1 MAESREW
8 APPAPATV
16 AWPAPADAR
25 MSLNGIGGF
34 DWDLDSDRMHLD
46 EHALLTVDLRPED
59 FDGDPKALFSRLEPD
74 ERDGPG
80 GRDEAGGVAA
90 TIARALGD
98 GHSSFRALGRLT
110 RRDGRRGWVRLQG
123 RIVRDGAGRA
133 NRVIGV
139 LSDATDELAEAA
151 QRLREDADRPAES
164 DLVLEVTASLARA
177 VTVRDVTAALT
188 GNRRMD
194 RLGIASLFLG
204 QVEAGRVHI
213 VSDANADSWVP
224 SLQYTRIEDD
234 LPMSEVVRTLAPR
247 FITSGEEFARR
258 YPALWP
264 HVQPLGASSAA
275 YLPLIAQGRPIGALG
290 LLYRRRQGFS
300 PQERHLLIAL
310 SGSIAQSLQRAILF
324 DQEHDIAQ
332 GLQTAMLPRTIPRV
346 PGTQISVRYRSARQ
360 ATDIG
365 GDWYDVVAL
374 PGGRVAVVVG
384 DVQGHDTHAA
394 AVMGQ
399 LRIALRAY
407 AGEGHPPASVMA
419 RASAF
424 LYELDTDRFATCLYA
439 QVDPATGSAL
449 LVRAGHID
457 PLVRQSDG
465 TVRGLPTAGGLPLG
479 LSAQFGRPADYPVTA
494 AELGPGE
501 TLLMFSD
508 GLVERPGTDLD
519 VGVRRLSAALA
530 AGPRDVTDLADHL
543 TAVMGEQ
550 ATDDDM
556 ALLLL
561 RRDSDAAPHPPHLL
575 HRDVAPGDP
584 RALSEARA
592 MVRDS
597 MAGWGLRD
605 RVDEAELAAGE
616 LITNALVHTDG
627 GAVLTLRLLPG
638 PSPDTAAPDATR
650 RLRIEVHDTAANWPR
665 RRRPGD
671 REVSGRGLLLV
682 DRLADAWG
690 VEPHGSGK
698 AVWCEFRDRTAVA
711 EPVRH

>member
-16 AWPAPADAR
+16 AWPAPAAAH
-25 MSLNGIGGF
+25 MSLNDVGGF
-34 DWDLDSDRMHLD
+34 DWDLDCDRMHLD
-46 EHALLTVDLRPED
+46 EHALRTVDLRPQD
-59 FDGDPKALFSRLEPD
+59 FDGDPKALFSRLAP
-74 ERDGPG
+74 
-80 GRDEAGGVAA
+80 DEAGDVTR
-90 TIARALGD
+90 TITQALGE
-98 GHSSFRALGRLT
+98 GHSSFRAFSRLT
-110 RRDGRRGWVRLQG
+110 RRDGRRGWIRFQG
-123 RIVRDGAGRA
+123 RIVRDGTGRA
-133 NRVIGV
+133 NRVIGIV
-139 LSDATDELAEAA
+139 SDATDELAQAA
-151 QRLREDADRPAES
+151 ECLRADEDHPTES
-164 DLVLEVTASLARA
+164 NLVMEVTASLARA

-188 GNRRMD
+188 GNPRMD

-204 QVEAGRVHI
+204 QVESGRVHV
-213 VSDANADSWVP
+213 VSDAKASSWVP

-234 LPMSEVVRTLAPR
+234 FPMSEVVRTLVPR

-258 YPALWP
+258 YPKLWP
-264 HVQPLGASSAA
+264 HIEPLGASAAA
-275 YLPLIAQGRPIGALG
+275 YLPLIAQGQPIGALG
-290 LLYRRRQGFS
+290 LLYRHKQGFS

-332 GLQTAMLPRTIPRV
+332 GLQTAMLPRTIPRI
-346 PGTQISVRYRSARQ
+346 PGTEIAVRYRSARL
-360 ATDIG
+360 ARDIG
-365 GDWYDVVAL
+365 GDWYDVVAM
-374 PGGRVAVVVG
+374 PGGRVAVIIG
-384 DVQGHDTHAA
+384 DVQGHDTHAT

-457 PLVRQSDG
+457 PLVRQADG
-465 TVRGLPTAGGLPLG
+465 TVRVLPTAGGLPLG
-479 LSAQFGRPADYPVTA
+479 LSAQFGRPDYPVTP
-494 AELGPGE
+494 AELGPGD

-508 GLVERPGTDLD
+508 GLVERPGADLD
-519 VGVRRLSAALA
+519 DGVRRLSGALGE
-530 AGPRDVTDLADHL
+530 GPREVGDLADHL

-561 RRDSDAAPHPPHLL
+561 RRDSDASPHPPHRL
-575 HRDVAPGDP
+575 HRHIAPGDP
-584 RALSEARA
+584 KALSEARA
-592 MVRDS
+592 MVRDA
-597 MAGWGLRD
+597 MAGWGLSD

-627 GAVLTLRLLPG
+627 GAVLTLRMLPDA
-638 PSPDTAAPDATR
+638 SLAHATPDATR
-650 RLRIEVHDTAANWPR
+650 RLRIEVHDLAANWPR

-671 REVSGRGLLLV
+671 GEVSGRGLLLV

-698 AVWCEFRDRTAVA
+698 AVWCEFRDRRSGS
-711 EPVRH
+711 EPLGH